1 MRHGEVTKRRIN
13 GVSVQLADVSVESCE
28 ALWQSVVLSV
38 LFVLYQIY
46 LFSMAKKQRLLME
59 NYMRNVTGTI
69 ECGHVVI
76 VTSSTSRTRR

>member
-46 LFSMAKKQRLLME
+46 LFSMAKKQRLLMDQ
-59 NYMRNVTGTI
+59 
-69 ECGHVVI
+69 
-76 VTSSTSRTRR
+76 